1 MTGRSFAGLGKTIT
15 REVIDVISFLTYL
28 RSMLMTENSPGELLR
43 EWRLRRRMSQLDLAS
58 EAEISQRHLSF
69 LESGRAK
76 PSRDMVL
83 HLADR
88 LEIPLRERNHL
99 LLAAGF
105 APRYGERKLDDP
117 SLAAA
122 REAVRLVLKGHEPNP
137 AIALD
142 RHWNMIDAN
151 EAIAPLLVDIPDS
164 ALLKPPVNVL
174 RLSLH
179 PRGLAPR
186 IANLFEWRSHLI
198 ERLKH
203 QLDATGDPVLG
214 ELERELLSYPSGPRT
229 QRAQD
234 TNLAAIAHPLKLR
247 MGTEVLTFISTT
259 TVFGTPL
266 DVTLSELAI
275 ESFFPADEA
284 TARALR
290 NAAAVP

>member
-1 MTGRSFAGLGKTIT
+1 
-15 REVIDVISFLTYL
+15 
-28 RSMLMTENSPGELLR
+28 MTENSAGALLR
-43 EWRLRRRMSQLDLAS
+43 EWRVRRRMSQLDLAG

-69 LESGRAK
+69 LESGRAR

-83 HLADR
+83 HLADQ
-88 LEIPLRERNHL
+88 LDIPLRERNHL

-122 REAVRLVLKGHEPNP
+122 REAIRLVLKGHEPNP

-142 RHWNMIDAN
+142 RHWHMVDAN
-151 EAIAPLLVDIPDS
+151 AGIAPLLAGIADPT
-164 ALLKPPVNVL
+164 LLDPPVNVL

-179 PRGLAPR
+179 PQGLAPR
-186 IANLFEWRSHLI
+186 IVNLFEWRGHLI
-198 ERLKH
+198 EQLKR
-203 QLDATGDPVLG
+203 QLDATGDPALA
-214 ELERELLSYPSGPRT
+214 ELERELLAYPFGPRT

-234 TNLAAIAHPLKLR
+234 TGPSAIAHPLKLR
-247 MGTEVLTFISTT
+247 VGSEVLTFISTT

-266 DVTLSELAI
+266 DVTLSEIAI

-284 TARALR
+284 TANALR
-290 NAAAVP
+290 QTAR